1 MSKDE
6 KKKTLEDVFGTKAE
20 REIQRLLNNDF
31 QAYMSIMSKLD
42 MLLEET
48 KKNNYKLDE
57 LEETV
62 SFFAYIPTRGLRL
75 YYDHKKQDLY
85 FQRNLSVHFTGD
97 EADVLSIMFKK
108 KDGRPHKKKFYCAEV
123 AEKLAEKNREKKTA
137 NSVFLTVGRIQRKID
152 KQYRLGQV
160 FTVTTKEFYFT
171 RKTNQK

>member
-1 MSKDE
+1 MKKDDDSIIPIGE
-6 KKKTLEDVFGTKAE
+6 TPEDRIE
-20 REIQRLLNNDF
+20 RELRNVYHLLFNIDSRLDM
-31 QAYMSIMSKLD
+31 MSSKLD
-42 MLLEET
+42 
-48 KKNNYKLDE
+48 KNALKLDE

-85 FQRNLSVHFTGD
+85 FQRNLSMHFTGD
-97 EADVLSIMFKK
+97 EADVLSMMFKK
-108 KDGRPHKKKFYCAEV
+108 KDGKPHKKKFYCAEI

-137 NSVFLTVGRIQRKID
+137 NSVYLTIDRIQKKID

-160 FTVTTKEFYFT
+160 FTITPKEFYFT